1 MTLLEVIR
9 SIERAAAMQPAVAM
23 IVENDVFR
31 LNSYADARY
40 GVFAWTQGR
49 HRSDATAPDWV
60 RYSFTLF
67 YVDRLRNDI
76 ANQVEVQSIGMDILQ
91 NVLRILRDAGI
102 EPESYEFQTFN
113 QRFTDECAG
122 VYCSAV
128 LLVEAGTECAEDEN
142 GRPFVMDGWENAASD
157 VIVRKF

>member
-9 SIERAAAMQPAVAM
+9 AIESAAAMQPAVSM

-49 HRSDATAPDWV
+49 HRVDALTPDWM
-60 RYSFTLF
+60 RYSFTFF
-67 YVDRLRNDI
+67 YIDRLRNDI
-76 ANQVEVQSIGMDILQ
+76 ANQAEVQSVGIEVLR
-91 NVLRILRDAGI
+91 NVLRILRDGGI
-102 EPESYEFQTFN
+102 DPESYEFQTFN
-113 QRFTDECAG
+113 QRFSDECAG
-122 VYCSAV
+122 VYCSVV
-128 LLVEAGTECAEDEN
+128 LLVDSGATCAEGED
-142 GRPFVMDGWENAASD
+142 GGPFDFEGWEAAAAD

>member
-1 MTLLEVIR
+1 MTLVEVIR
-9 SIERAAAMQPAVAM
+9 AIEDAAAVQPAVAM

-49 HRSDATAPDWV
+49 HRVDSMTPDWI
-60 RYSFTLF
+60 RYNFTFF

-76 ANQVEVQSIGMDILQ
+76 ANQVEVQSVGIEVIR
-91 NVLRILRDAGI
+91 NVLAILRERGIDA
-102 EPESYEFQTFN
+102 ESAEFQTFN
-113 QRFTDECAG
+113 QRFSDECAG
-122 VYCSAV
+122 VYCSTV
-128 LLVEAGTECAEDEN
+128 LLVDAGGDCAETED
-142 GRPFVMDGWENAASD
+142 GGIYGPDGWEHLAAD

>member
-1 MTLLEVIR
+1 MTLLETIR
-9 SIERAAAMQPAVAM
+9 AIEDAAAMQPSIAM

-49 HRSDATAPDWV
+49 HRVDPVTPDFI
-60 RYSFTLF
+60 RYQFTFF

-76 ANQVEVQSIGMDILQ
+76 ANQVEIQSVGIETIE
-91 NVLRILRDAGI
+91 NVLRILRDGGLD
-102 EPESYEFQTFN
+102 PETYEFTTFN
-113 QRFTDECAG
+113 QRFADECAG
-122 VYCSAV
+122 VFCSVV
-128 LLVEAGTECAEDEN
+128 LLTDIGSDCAEIAD
-142 GRPFVMDGWENAASD
+142 GGLRGMDGWEQAAAD

>member
-9 SIERAAAMQPAVAM
+9 AIESAAAMQPAVSM

-49 HRSDATAPDWV
+49 HRVDALTPDWM
-60 RYSFTLF
+60 RYSFTFF

-76 ANQVEVQSIGMDILQ
+76 ANQAEVQSVGIEVLR
-91 NVLRILRDAGI
+91 NVLRILRDRGI

-113 QRFTDECAG
+113 QRFSDECAG

-128 LLVEAGTECAEDEN
+128 LLVDAGSICADD
-142 GRPFVMDGWENAASD
+142 GSDDPFAPDGWEELAAD
-157 VIVRKF
+157 VIIRKF